1 MNAQSAQAMSMT
13 KAKLLATVD
22 EPDDDKHYGFEWVR
36 HDAPDG
42 MSPYQVQAQLY
53 QGKIVGALGNLN
65 SEKYYKYRPYY
76 KADDGTIFRGDW
88 SIFTT
93 GDYNVFF
100 DPDVHTKE
108 PVVLSDGGIVLLLF
122 FAEGTEEIL
131 EKGFEL
137 IKKALEK
144 IGTRSADDDVTRVIV
159 NDNGTSATVKD
170 LEPGTE
176 YVYRS
181 YVKTASGT
189 TYGEEV
195 TFKTPLPGD
204 ANDDGKVNA
213 ADIVEVVNAKAG
225 NPSASFNM
233 TNADTDGNGSLTEAD
248 ITAIAN
254 IIMIKK

>member
-1 MNAQSAQAMSMT
+1 
-13 KAKLLATVD
+13 
-22 EPDDDKHYGFEWVR
+22 
-36 HDAPDG
+36 
-42 MSPYQVQAQLY
+42 
-53 QGKIVGALGNLN
+53 
-65 SEKYYKYRPYY
+65 
-76 KADDGTIFRGDW
+76 
-88 SIFTT
+88 
-93 GDYNVFF
+93 
-100 DPDVHTKE
+100 
-108 PVVLSDGGIVLLLF
+108 
-122 FAEGTEEIL
+122 
-131 EKGFEL
+131 
-137 IKKALEK
+137 
-144 IGTRSADDDVTRVIV
+144 VIV

-254 IIMIKK
+254 IIVTKK